1 MPQPSEAAPT
11 TNGGRTAVLVL
22 GSLNMDLS
30 VTVSALPR
38 PGETVLAESITR
50 QPGGKGANQAIAAAR
65 LGGNVQMIGR
75 LGDDDMARQIRAVL
89 HDAGVDTRHVR
100 TSDADTGQAFVTVD
114 ARGENVIVVSS
125 GANGQITPSAIDLD
139 ADVLRSARIAVT
151 QLETPLD
158 SVERF
163 ARHCND
169 FGVDLLL
176 NAAPYRQVTPDLLG
190 RCRYLVLN
198 QDEASSLTGVKVA
211 DRGSAVQALIAARRL
226 GSDSVVITLGGDG
239 CVAVHGPELFELD
252 AFEVP
257 VVVDTT
263 GAGDAFVGAFAV
275 ALADRLDFA
284 EALRFAAAAGATACA
299 HAGAQSLTSPDETHR
314 LLREQ
319 EHLPRQRRL
328 AAIDQ
333 PTPAPHR

>member
-1 MPQPSEAAPT
+1 MSQSSEAEQAASS
-11 TNGGRTAVLVL
+11 GRTGVLVM

-50 QPGGKGANQAIAAAR
+50 QPGGKGANQAVAAAR
-65 LGGNVQMIGR
+65 LGGDVQMIGR
-75 LGDDDMARQIRAVL
+75 LGDDDLARRIRAVL
-89 HDAGVDTRHVR
+89 HEAGVDTRHVR
-100 TSDADTGQAFVTVD
+100 TADAATGQAFVTVD

-163 ARHCND
+163 ARHCTD

-176 NAAPYRQVTPDLLG
+176 NAAPYREITPDLLG

-198 QDEASSLTGVKVA
+198 QDEASSLTGVDVA
-211 DRGSAVQALIAARRL
+211 DRGSAVQALVAARRL
-226 GSDSVVITLGGDG
+226 GADTVVITLGGDG
-239 CVAVHGPELFELD
+239 CMAVHGPQLFELD
-252 AFEVP
+252 AFDVP
-257 VVVDTT
+257 VVDTT

-275 ALADRLDFA
+275 ALAEGLDFA

-299 HAGAQSLTSPDETHR
+299 HAGAQSLTSPDETR
-314 LLREQ
+314 QLLREQ
-319 EHLPRQRRL
+319 GRIPRQHLL
-328 AAIDQ
+328 AAIDRF
-333 PTPAPHR
+333 TPALHR